1 MKMPFDYTMRV
12 TSEGHEPNE
21 FGYQFIIRKLEI
33 ENEIISGRPLKEG
46 GAPQALAVKGILE
59 KGWPGVSVAVLYLG
73 CRIF

>member
-1 MKMPFDYTMRV
+1 MAFDYTLRV

-33 ENEIISGRPLKEG
+33 EKEIVHGAPLSEG

-59 KGWPGVSVAVLYLG
+59 KGWPGVSVAVYHNG
-73 CRIF
+73 SQIF

>member
-1 MKMPFDYTMRV
+1 MPFDYTMRV

-46 GAPQALAVKGILE
+46 GAPQALAVKSILE
-59 KGWPGVSVAVLYLG
+59 KGWPGVSVAVLFNG
-73 CRIF
+73 SQIF